1 VKLHYLDFSDYIIRV
16 IKSIRMRKEIRNKY
30 GRDERCVQVFG
41 EKPGQ
46 FEDLGV
52 NRGIIKMDIKYQVWD
67 GVDRN
72 NQA

>member
-1 VKLHYLDFSDYIIRV
+1 
-16 IKSIRMRKEIRNKY
+16 MRKEIRNKY